1 MGEPAVLAPQQS
13 LTLPQSSVASSVP
26 VQSSVQLQ
34 SPVAPQTVLTQTT
47 PFPQGGTASPA
58 APLGAGSFYGL
69 PPLASGISQQLP
81 VASGA
86 GSFVATPQI
95 AASAMQGGSFVAT
108 HPLPGTQQLPHTG
121 AAASTT
127 AGTGIVA

>member
-1 MGEPAVLAPQQS
+1 MG
-13 LTLPQSSVASSVP
+13 VP

-34 SPVAPQTVLTQTT
+34 TPVASQTVLTQPTL
-47 PFPQGGTASPA
+47 FQQAGTASPA
-58 APLGAGSFYGL
+58 APLGAGSFYGM
-69 PPLASGISQQLP
+69 PPVASGISQQLP

-108 HPLPGTQQLPHTG
+108 HPLPGTQQLPQTG
-121 AAASTT
+121 AAGGTT
-127 AGTGIVA
+127 AGSGTVA